1 MLRLSVL
8 AHLSRHG
15 PMSPGAIATAERL
28 RPQSLT
34 RTLASLQHD
43 ALVSRHSDPADRRRS
58 LLDVTDLGSDVLSDD
73 MGHRDRWLAQAMARQ
88 LTPVER
94 ELLRL
99 AGELMERLADL
110 RPEDVSP
117 ASDR

>member
-1 MLRLSVL
+1 
-8 AHLSRHG
+8 
-15 PMSPGAIATAERL
+15 MSPGAIATAERL

-58 LLDVTDLGSDVLSDD
+58 LLDVTDLGRDVLSDD
-73 MGHRDRWLAQAMARQ
+73 MGHRDRWLAQAMALVQ

-99 AGELMERLADL
+99 AGELMEGLADL
-110 RPEDVSP
+110 RSEDVSP